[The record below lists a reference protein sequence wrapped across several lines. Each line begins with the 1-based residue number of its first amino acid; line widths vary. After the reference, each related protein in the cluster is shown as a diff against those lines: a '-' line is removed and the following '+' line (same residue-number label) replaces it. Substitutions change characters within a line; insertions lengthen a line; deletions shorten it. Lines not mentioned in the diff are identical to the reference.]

1 MISNKITVI
10 QQQQQKKDKDK
21 DKGKFFQ
28 PSGNLLVGIQGPCP
42 STVKQKGLA
51 TTGWKFIDFFPCL
64 FEERVLVPKW

>member
-1 MISNKITVI
+1 MPSHSLSSCTCKILVISNKITVI

-21 DKGKFFQ
+21 DKGKIFQ

-51 TTGWKFIDFFPCL
+51 TTG
-64 FEERVLVPKW
+64 